1 MNHDVTDIK
10 FGTDARAKIIE
21 GVDTLANAVKVT
33 LGPKGKNVAIFRKDQ
48 VPQLTKDGVTV
59 ANVISLEDPFE
70 NLGAQLVKEAA
81 QRTAEVAGDGTTT
94 ATVLAQSILH
104 EGDRLL
110 ASDLDVRQICA
121 GISTATSDV
130 LEALEQTR
138 LEIKGPEDLI
148 SVATIS
154 ANGETEVGE
163 LIAKALDAV
172 GDNGAISVEQAKGF
186 DTSLE
191 IVEGT
196 VVDRGFLSPYFVTDQ
211 IKGVAELERVSILI
225 YNQTLNS
232 AKSILPAME
241 HAASNNCALLIIA
254 NDVSSEA
261 LQTLVLNRMKGTLRV
276 CAIKAPEFGSARTVA
291 LQDLAA
297 VCGAEVLVLEDE
309 SLEQQNMDTILGFA
323 DKVIIDKHG
332 TVLIGT
338 GTADEGERVQERIQ
352 SARDTID
359 DPASSPDEI
368 EVSKR
373 RMRRLSEGI
382 GIIRAGGATEAEM
395 MERRDRID
403 DALHSA
409 RAAKKEGIQPGGGTA
424 LVFAAAKCK
433 PGRSDPEAYRMGYE
447 ALLKACGSPLRQ
459 IVENAG
465 GIPEM
470 VIRRVSRSKQAL
482 GYDAARGKF
491 GNMIDLK
498 IIDPHLVVH
507 SALQHAVSVACNIL
521 LIGCAV
527 CYTDE
532 QVGDLG
538 LIESL

>member
-1 MNHDVTDIK
+1 MNHNVTDIK
-10 FGTDARAKIIE
+10 FDEDARSKIIL

-33 LGPKGKNVAIFRKDQ
+33 LGPKGKNVAIFRHGQ
-48 VPQLTKDGVTV
+48 APQLTKDGVTV
-59 ANVISLEDPFE
+59 ANAISLEDLFE

-104 EGDRLL
+104 EGARLL
-110 ASDLDVRQICA
+110 SSDLDVRQICA
-121 GISTATSDV
+121 GIEEASADV
-130 LEALEQTR
+130 LNFLEQTR
-138 LEIKGPEDLI
+138 LEIEGTEDLI

-154 ANGETEVGE
+154 ANGESAVGE
-163 LIAKALDAV
+163 LIAKALEAV
-172 GDNGAISVEQAKGF
+172 GEDGAISVEQAKGF
-186 DTSLE
+186 DTTLE

-211 IKGVAELERVSILI
+211 TKGVAELERVVILV

-232 AKSILPAME
+232 AKSILPSME
-241 HAASNNCALLIIA
+241 YAADNNCALLIIA
-254 NDVSSEA
+254 NDVTSEA
-261 LQTLVLNRMKGTLRV
+261 LQTLVLNRMKGVLRV

-297 VCGAEVLVLEDE
+297 VCGAEILVTEDM
-309 SLEQQNMDTILGFA
+309 SMEQQDLSEILGFA
-323 DKVIIDKHG
+323 DKVIVDKHG

-338 GTADEGERVQERIQ
+338 SARRNDEKVAERIQ
-352 SARDTID
+352 SALADIDNPTI
-359 DPASSPDEI
+359 PQSEI
-368 EVSKR
+368 EVARR

-382 GIIRAGGATEAEM
+382 GIIRVGGATEIEM

-409 RAAKKEGIQPGGGTA
+409 RAAKKEGTQPGGGIA
-424 LVFAAAKCK
+424 LVCAASKCK
-433 PGRSDPEAYRMGYE
+433 PRRSETEDYRMGYE
-447 ALLKACGSPLRQ
+447 ALLKACSAPLRQ

-470 VIRRVSRSKQAL
+470 VVRKVSRSKQIL
-482 GYDAARGKF
+482 GYDAVRDSF
-491 GNMIDLK
+491 GNMIELK

-507 SALQHAVSVACNIL
+507 AALQHAVSVACNIL

-527 CYTDE
+527 CYTE
-532 QVGDLG
+532 AQVSDLG
-538 LIESL
+538 LIEAL